1 MAEEKSGV
9 DDKELEQGAEA
20 QESEASQ
27 AAGDEPIA
35 DEVENAIEQEPIDP
49 ALVQELKA
57 AEADFRAAEKA
68 HLQAKKEAEKAAE
81 QLQTIISTVLD
92 AAEVANKAA
101 SSASTTHKSLFEAT
115 GRLTKG
121 ATQGQKITGFLLAA
135 SVVFILAG
143 AGVFAAMAVQMGSKI
158 SQSDILLIKM
168 GTQLIEFRDSLDSVR
183 GMNQDLMGMAKR
195 NEEISQ
201 SYQQIAARVEEF
213 AASLKKQEESMAKQ
227 AEEDAKRFAE
237 LSKPKA
243 PPPNPQLEALLKQ
256 VAGLE
261 GQIKSQSKALSDASA
276 KIASVNKEVS
286 GVTKNV
292 TAVTQEVKQ
301 LQAVGGNV
309 TNLKRQLEALITLE
323 QQRYK
328 EALRDATR
336 RTQAEAFVAFPK
348 RDTGG
353 GETTE
358 AKPRATN

>member
-1 MAEEKSGV
+1 MAEEKSAV
-9 DDKELEQGAEA
+9 DEKEPGQ
-20 QESEASQ
+20 EASDAQ
-27 AAGDEPIA
+27 GTEKTAGQEPIA
-35 DEVENAIEQEPIDP
+35 DEVEEALEQEPIDP
-49 ALVQELKA
+49 TLIQELKA

-68 HLQAKKEAEKAAE
+68 HLQAKKEAEKAAD

-115 GRLTKG
+115 SRLTKG

-135 SVVFILAG
+135 SVMFILAG

-158 SQSDILLIKM
+158 GQSDILLVKM
-168 GTQLIEFRDSLDSVR
+168 STQLIEFRDSLESVR

-195 NEEISQ
+195 NEEIAQ
-201 SYQQIAARVEEF
+201 TYQQIAARVEEL

-227 AEEDAKRFAE
+227 AEEDTKRFAE

-243 PPPNPQLEALLKQ
+243 LPPNPQLDALLKQ

-261 GQIKSQSKALSDASA
+261 GQIKSQSKALSDTSG
-276 KIASVNKEVS
+276 KIVAVNKEVS
-286 GVTKNV
+286 SVTKNV
-292 TAVTQEVKQ
+292 TAVTEEVQK
-301 LQAVGGNV
+301 LQVVGGNV
-309 TNLKRQLEALITLE
+309 NNLKRQLEALITLE

-336 RTQAEAFVAFPK
+336 RGQAEAFVAFPK
-348 RDTGG
+348 RDAGG
-353 GETTE
+353 PEGAE
-358 AKPRATN
+358 ARPRATN